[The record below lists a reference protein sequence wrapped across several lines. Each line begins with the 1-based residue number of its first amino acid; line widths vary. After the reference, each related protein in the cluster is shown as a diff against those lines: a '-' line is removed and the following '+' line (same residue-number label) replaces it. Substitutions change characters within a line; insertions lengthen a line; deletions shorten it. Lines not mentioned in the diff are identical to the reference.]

1 MKSKDSSEGDGVG
14 AGDDQTSQTDSS
26 STQDLDS
33 AQEPSTETLNDV
45 TSPIPTHSLHS
56 SKPAKPTS
64 LTPDSPAITDSSGTP
79 GTSHSKATGAPG
91 TSMQTSVP
99 AAAVSYI
106 PTGPPMPSS
115 VASGSSGS
123 LNLTP
128 AQYATSSRAAVPSAA
143 IAIPLALVGTTLLIS
158 LILCFAHRRSL
169 AAQKRRNSVLIASQQ
184 GPGAPPA
191 AVQAVP
197 SLTSLP
203 SSSTVPDDI
212 EKAISALN
220 GTDAPHSASKHG
232 SVVYVPVSVPQQ
244 RTHRRDV
251 RRDRVHTYERSYTP
265 SIASSQYS
273 CRDIQHEY
281 GRTPAQEYAS
291 SFPLYLDRN
300 NPRDYEPDDISTT
313 GSVLSDY
320 LSPSNDESCTSRR
333 GDYPRPVPRSHSR
346 ATAPCVEDA
355 MYSRQDVYEVVN
367 RVLANSPLRGIRR

>member
-1 MKSKDSSEGDGVG
+1 MKSKDSSEGVGVG

-33 AQEPSTETLNDV
+33 AQEPSTDTLHDV
-45 TSPIPTHSLHS
+45 TRPIPTHSLPS

-64 LTPDSPAITDSSGTP
+64 LAPESPAITDSSGTP
-79 GTSHSKATGAPG
+79 GTSHSKATGAPD

-106 PTGPPMPSS
+106 PTGPPMPST
-115 VASGSSGS
+115 ASGSPGS

-128 AQYATSSRAAVPSAA
+128 AQYATSSRAAVPTAA
-143 IAIPLALVGTTLLIS
+143 IAIPLALVGITLLIS

-169 AAQKRRNSVLIASQQ
+169 AAQRRRNSALIASQQ

-191 AVQAVP
+191 AAQAVP

-203 SSSTVPDDI
+203 SSSGDI

-220 GTDAPHSASKHG
+220 GTDAPRSTSERG
-232 SVVYVPVSVPQQ
+232 SVVYVPMSVPQQ
-244 RTHRRDV
+244 RTQRRDV

-273 CRDIQHEY
+273 CRDIRHEY

-291 SFPLYLDRN
+291 SFPLYLDN
-300 NPRDYEPDDISTT
+300 HNPRDNEPDDVSTT

-320 LSPSNDESCTSRR
+320 LSPSYDESCTSRR
-333 GDYPRPVPRSHSR
+333 DDYPRPVPRSHSR
-346 ATAPCVEDA
+346 PTAPCVDDS
-355 MYSRQDVYEVVN
+355 MYSRKDVYEVVN
-367 RVLANSPLRGIRR
+367 QVLANSSLRGSRR